1 MSYIL
6 RCNHDVTS
14 LLSDTAIKS
23 VVAYV
28 VDYIIK
34 TPLKTHIMFKSIQK
48 MLECNTQLSG
58 SGLGTKDKARSIITK
73 VPNALTAVS
82 EIGGPIAAIY
92 LLKYSDHYTNHQFRN
107 CY

>member
-1 MSYIL
+1 ML
-6 RCNHDVTS
+6 RCNYNVTS
-14 LLSDTAIKS
+14 LVSCTAIKS
-23 VVAYV
+23 IVAYV
-28 VDYIIK
+28 ANYITK

-48 MLECNTQLSG
+48 MLERNTQLSG

-73 VPNALTAVS
+73 VPNALTAAS